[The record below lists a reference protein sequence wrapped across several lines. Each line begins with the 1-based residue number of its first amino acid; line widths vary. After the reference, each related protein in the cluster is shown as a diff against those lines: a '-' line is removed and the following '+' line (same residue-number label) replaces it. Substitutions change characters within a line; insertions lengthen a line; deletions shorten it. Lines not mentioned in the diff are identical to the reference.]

1 MFNWLRKRTPDAET
15 ALRCD
20 IHSHLLPGLDDGV
33 QSFEQAEAIIARF
46 HHLGYQHLV
55 TTPHIISDLYRNT
68 PQTILSKLDELRLHL
83 KTKNIPVTI
92 DAAAEYYLD
101 EELLNMLRQNTPLL
115 TFSPKKYLL
124 FETSFLNEPFIL
136 KDFIFR
142 ATAQGYTLVMAHPER
157 YVYLQSA
164 SALSKVEDLL
174 SRGVLMQVNISSIT
188 GYYSKAAQ
196 TAANRLID
204 KGWVHF
210 LGSDC
215 HHLQHAKLVEEALRM
230 KYFQKA
236 LSLPLLNN
244 TLAEAGV

>member
-1 MFNWLRKRTPDAET
+1 MFNWLRKKAPHAEA

-20 IHSHLLPGLDDGV
+20 VHSHLLPGLDDGV
-33 QSFEQAEAIIARF
+33 QSFEQAETIITRF
-46 HHLGYQHLV
+46 HHMGYNRLI

-68 PQTILSKLDELRLHL
+68 PQTILGKLDELRQYL
-83 KTKNIPVTI
+83 KDKNIPVTI

-101 EELLNMLRQNTPLL
+101 EALFDMLRQNTPLL
-115 TFSPKKYLL
+115 TFGPKKYLL
-124 FETSFLNEPFIL
+124 FETTFLNEPLNL
-136 KDFIFR
+136 KEFIFQ

-157 YVYLQSA
+157 YAYLQNSIA
-164 SALSKVEDLL
+164 KAEDLL
-174 SRGVLMQVNISSIT
+174 SRGVLFQINISSLT
-188 GYYSKAAQ
+188 GYYSKGAQ
-196 TAANRLID
+196 LTANRLIE
-204 KGWVHF
+204 KGWVHL

-244 TLAEAGV
+244 TL